1 MTMDEYRVSSY
12 GPNNREA
19 GPRNWQR
26 RKPIHDDRP
35 WDIQAPLE
43 RETQGIQR
51 IRRIEAARALEVW
64 EKEESK

>member
-1 MTMDEYRVSSY
+1 MDEYRVSSY
-12 GPNNREA
+12 GPSNRES

-26 RKPIHDDRP
+26 RKPIPDNRP

-64 EKEESK
+64 EKEEGK